1 MYLPLQNPLAEN
13 IAHRKTYLENNGLTG
28 KQIAIA
34 DLVHWTRVAIIDRR
48 SPYIVPQTDALVT
61 KESDIVLTL
70 TGADCFP
77 LFFEEKGAGI
87 IGLAHGGWR
96 GIVGGIV
103 AETQAAITGLGGEPG
118 KTILTIGP
126 GICAKHFEI
135 QEDVLEKFAAYSEYV
150 SRDSGIHVDLKGIIR
165 AQAVAAGITPQNVID
180 SGECTFCLPKK
191 YFSYRR
197 DKPEYLEAQLAFI
210 VQFAHRKF

>member
-13 IAHRKTYLENNGLTG
+13 IAHRKAYLESNGLAG

-34 DLVHWTRVAIIDRR
+34 NLVHGTRVAIIDRR
-48 SPYIVPQTDALVT
+48 SPYIALQTDALVT
-61 KESDIVLTL
+61 KESDIILTL

-77 LFFEEKGAGI
+77 LFFEEKEAGI

-103 AETQAAITGLGGEPG
+103 AETQAAITGLGGEPH
-118 KTILTIGP
+118 KIILTIAP

-135 QEDVLEKFAAYSEYV
+135 QEDVLEKFAPYPEHI
-150 SRDSGIHVDLKGIIR
+150 SRDGGIYVDLKGIIGT
-165 AQAVAAGITPQNVID
+165 QAVAAGIMPQNIVD
-180 SGECTFCLPKK
+180 SGECTFCLPQK

-197 DKPEYLEAQLAFI
+197 DKPKYLEAQLAFI

>member
-1 MYLPLQNPLAEN
+1 MYLPLTDPLAEN
-13 IAHRKTYLENNGLTG
+13 IAHRKAYFESNSLLG

-34 DLVHWTRVAIIDRR
+34 DLVHGTRVTIIDRR
-48 SPYIVPQTDALVT
+48 SPYIAPQTDALVS
-61 KESDIVLTL
+61 KEPDIILTL

-96 GIVGGIV
+96 GIVAGIV
-103 AETQAAITGLGGEPG
+103 AETQTAINRLGGEPG

-135 QEDVLEKFAAYSEYV
+135 QEDVLEKFAPYPKYISHNG
-150 SRDSGIHVDLKGIIR
+150 GIHVDLKGIIG
-165 AQAVAAGITPQNVID
+165 AQAIASGIAPQNIVD
-180 SGECTFCLPKK
+180 SGECTFCLPQK